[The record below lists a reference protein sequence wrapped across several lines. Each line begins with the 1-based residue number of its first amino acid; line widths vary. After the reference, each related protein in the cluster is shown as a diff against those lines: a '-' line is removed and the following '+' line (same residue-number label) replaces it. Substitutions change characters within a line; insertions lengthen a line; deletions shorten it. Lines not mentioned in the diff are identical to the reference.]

1 MIQLAMI
8 NALIHISTKCCG
20 SSEKEKKKKLG
31 KFRSFTKETKTKQ
44 GLDSLCEFSKQE
56 RGEWSSRQRERYVQ
70 RLRGMKKSD

>member
-8 NALIHISTKCCG
+8 NALIHISKSAVG
-20 SSEKEKKKKLG
+20 AQKRKKKKLG

-56 RGEWSSRQRERYVQ
+56 RGEWSSRQREWYVQ